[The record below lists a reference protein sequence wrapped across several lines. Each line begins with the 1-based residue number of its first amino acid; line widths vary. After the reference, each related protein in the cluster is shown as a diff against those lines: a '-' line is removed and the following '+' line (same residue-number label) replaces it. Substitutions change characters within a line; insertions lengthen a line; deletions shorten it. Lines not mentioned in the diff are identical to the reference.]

1 MKKKMSGFTGRRE
14 KTTVGDVV
22 ISALLVLFALMI
34 LYPFYNAVMISLVPM
49 TEYVRNPVILWP
61 RRLTWDSYQFVL
73 TYQTIWS
80 GLRVTGIVT
89 VLGVIYNMLLTVITA
104 YVLTK
109 TFPGKRLVQAM
120 LIIPL
125 YFGGGLV
132 PNYLLIRDLGLID
145 SIASMILPTG
155 INYTYMLV
163 IMRYIEGLPHEL
175 EEAAEIDGANQ
186 VKKLFV
192 IVLPMALPILAT
204 YTLYYAVDRW
214 NTWYS
219 GMLYIKS
226 VYRQPLQ
233 LILRNLVQ
241 DSTVATQDAQ
251 ANGMVDT
258 YSDAIKMASI
268 IVTMLPI
275 MAVYPFLQRYFLS
288 DLTQG
293 AVKG

>member
-14 KTTVGDVV
+14 KTTLGDVV

>member
-1 MKKKMSGFTGRRE
+1 MEKNMRGFSGRRE
-14 KTTVGDVV
+14 RFTAGDWV
-22 ISALLVLFALMI
+22 ISAILVVFALLI

-61 RRLTWDSYQFVL
+61 GKLTWDSYRFVL
-73 TYQTIWS
+73 TYHTIWS

-89 VLGVIYNMLLTVITA
+89 ALGVAYNMLLTVITS
-104 YVLTK
+104 YTLTK

-125 YFGGGLV
+125 YFSGGLV
-132 PNYLLIRDLGLID
+132 PNYLLIRDLGMID
-145 SIASMILPTG
+145 TIASMIIPTG

-186 VKKLFV
+186 IQKLFV

-226 VYRQPLQ
+226 VSKQPLQ

-268 IVTMLPI
+268 MVTMLPI
-275 MAVYPFLQRYFLS
+275 IMVYPFLQRYFLS

>member
-1 MKKKMSGFTGRRE
+1 MSGFTGRRE
-14 KTTVGDVV
+14 KTTLGDVV

>member
-61 RRLTWDSYQFVL
+61 RRLTGDSYQFVL